1 MGRIDSADWF
11 QDGKARWLSGYV
23 LTVQQDGGWG
33 LNRAR
38 FKTPTAKLA
47 SGKVPFS
54 LKTWHHLAL
63 AFRGSAIQASIDGA
77 SVASVT
83 DETHKKGM
91 AGIGTGWNQAQ
102 FDNFAIK

>member
-1 MGRIDSADWF
+1 
-11 QDGKARWLSGYV
+11 V
-23 LTVQQDGGWG
+23 LTVQQDGNWE
-33 LNRAR
+33 LDSAK
-38 FKTPTAKLA
+38 FKTSTVKLA

-54 LKTWHHLAL
+54 LKAWHHLAL
-63 AFRGSAIQASIDGA
+63 VFKGSAIQASIDGA

-102 FDNFAIK
+102 FDNFSIK